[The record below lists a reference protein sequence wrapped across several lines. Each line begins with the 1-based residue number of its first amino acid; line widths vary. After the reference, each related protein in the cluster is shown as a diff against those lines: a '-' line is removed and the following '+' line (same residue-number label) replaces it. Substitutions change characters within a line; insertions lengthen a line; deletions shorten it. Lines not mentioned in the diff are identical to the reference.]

1 MSSLQ
6 TQTTTELIDDSTD
19 HEFDG
24 LPGIDSLPD
33 ADVVIF
39 DGKCKFCQKQV
50 RRLHW
55 FAKGR
60 LTFVSLH
67 DPRVIERFPDLSY
80 EQMMHQMYVVT
91 VDGERLGGAA
101 AIKYLSRKCP
111 RLWFAAPLMH
121 IPFSLRFWQF
131 AYLRVANVR
140 YRISGTEDCDDG
152 SCQIHLK

>member
-1 MSSLQ
+1 MASLN
-6 TQTTTELIDDSTD
+6 TPTPIETAEHHSGL
-19 HEFDG
+19 EFSG
-24 LPGIDSLPD
+24 LPAIDSVPG

-55 FAKGR
+55 YANGR

-67 DPRVIERFPDLSY
+67 DPRVSERYPELSF
-80 EQMMHQMYVVT
+80 EQMMKQMYVVT
-91 VDGERLGGAA
+91 VEGRRFGGAA
-101 AIKYLSRKCP
+101 AIRYLSRSVP
-111 RLWFAAPLMH
+111 RLWFAAPFLH
-121 IPFSLRFWQF
+121 IPYSLPLWQF
-131 AYLRVANVR
+131 AYDRIASVR